1 MYLTESPHIW
11 FEPYFH
17 SMEKVASIV
26 RYKGNR
32 DKLIHWLS
40 SLPLK
45 DSVYE
50 LRKLLD
56 NIKDGNY
63 ILWTIETGV
72 RIV

>member
-1 MYLTESPHIW
+1 MK
-11 FEPYFH
+11 EPK
-17 SMEKVASIV
+17 EKVASIV

-50 LRKLLD
+50 LKKLLE
-56 NIKDGNY
+56 NVREGHI
-63 ILWTIETGV
+63 ILWTAEHGV
-72 RIV
+72 RIL